1 MAVPEAKH
9 VTDHRH
15 DGERAREVGS
25 ALEPRLRRRRLHP
38 QRVVEVMEGRGRAWK
53 GVEGCGRAWKGVEGR
68 GRAWKGVEG
77 WWKKAEMTHLHP
89 EHAIEVHPR
98 SMREGVLE
106 DLHLL
111 EEAQR
116 VELRG
121 KRGAQ
126 ARGAMRASVC

>member
-1 MAVPEAKH
+1 M
-9 VTDHRH
+9 T
-15 DGERAREVGS
+15 AREREKLDRRSSHASDDGACIHS
-25 ALEPRLRRRRLHP
+25 AWWRSWKG
-38 QRVVEVMEGRGRAWK
+38 VEGRGRAWK
-53 GVEGCGRAWKGVEGR
+53 GVEGRGRAWKGVEGR